1 MMPLGLAA
9 GGGVSSSQDAVKI
22 TKERAKSRGAERRIN
37 AMVFKESK
45 LRKLRCFMGV
55 AGRFFSKKRR
65 DYLPAFSKSYNAFTS
80 ASANALL

>member
-1 MMPLGLAA
+1 
-9 GGGVSSSQDAVKI
+9 VKI

-65 DYLPAFSKSYNAFTS
+65 AHSRIEWARHLKRVNQDYLPAFSKSYNAFTS